1 MVPQCACD
9 TFVENTPVEF
19 GCIDIV
25 HDGHDRHYII
35 DLNLTPYAGRGSI
48 DPDLTHFLR
57 LGMMN
62 PRQHKPTVPIYT
74 PLA

>member
-1 MVPQCACD
+1 VA

-25 HDGHDRHYII
+25 HDGHDNHYII
-35 DLNLTPYAGRGSI
+35 DLNLTPYAGTE
-48 DPDLTHFLR
+48 PHDLFLTNFLR
-57 LGMMN
+57 SGITDA
-62 PRQHKPTVPIYT
+62 PQRKPAVSIRT